1 MNKDEQIE
9 NLMNFITIE
18 AENTLRLCKN
28 VKDMKNCEE
37 IKLNVADYCL
47 QFNNNLRELLKVFG
61 KDKENGSIEH

>member
-28 VKDMKNCEE
+28 VKDMKEV
-37 IKLNVADYCL
+37 KLSVAEYCL
-47 QFNNNLRELLKVFG
+47 QYNNNLRELLKAFG
-61 KDKENGSIEH
+61 KVKENGSTKH

>member
-28 VKDMKNCEE
+28 VKDMTNCEE

-61 KDKENGSIEH
+61 KDNKNGSIKH

>member
-28 VKDMKNCEE
+28 VKDMQNCNEV
-37 IKLNVADYCL
+37 KLTVADYCL
-47 QFNNNLRELLKVFG
+47 QFNNNLRELMKVFG
-61 KDKENGSIEH
+61 KDKKNGSSEH